1 MPPQAQV
8 KYNTPLRQAQRELTR
23 SRIKNAARNL
33 FYETHYDTTT
43 MDEIAVAAGLRRST
57 LYLHYK
63 DKSEILLDV
72 IAEYTPRAKEVLA
85 SLPGPQPSLDELL
98 RWVKRVAKFV
108 AREHSPLSIIME
120 YRSRHKDA
128 AELETMTTELLAAMG
143 ANNQPFRDASAPNA
157 DPQLQARA
165 LMLLQEL
172 TYACS
177 FYLEDPKAARGKA
190 ILEIAAF
197 DFMTFL
203 SKPATTVSPRKKA
216 APPKTIS

>member
-1 MPPQAQV
+1 MSEPAQA

-43 MDEIAVAAGLRRST
+43 MDEIALAAGLRRST

-63 DKSEILLDV
+63 DKGEILRDV
-72 IAEYTPRAKEVLA
+72 IAEYAPRAIEVL
-85 SLPGPQPSLDELL
+85 STLPGPEPSFEAILA
-98 RWVKRVAKFV
+98 WVKRVARFV
-108 AREHSPLSIIME
+108 SKERAPLSIIME

-128 AELETMTTELLAAMG
+128 EELEAMTSDLLNAMG
-143 ANNQPFRDASAPNA
+143 ANNPIFCKAIHATADAR
-157 DPQLQARA
+157 LQARA

-177 FYLEDPKAARGKA
+177 FYLEDTAALRGKA
-190 ILEIAAF
+190 ILEIAAQ
-197 DFMTFL
+197 DFQSFL
-203 SKPATTVSPRKKA
+203 SAADATVVPSRTTKPKLVS
-216 APPKTIS
+216 